1 MVRNLGQQ
9 PSPGKQH
16 KDTLYEVKYKTYE
29 VLVDSLG
36 KKNGKG
42 GNFIRLVNI
51 CLYVIQN
58 GKERDRE
65 G

>member
-29 VLVDSLG
+29 VLVDSVG
-36 KKNGKG
+36 KKKWERWKFHKISQYLFVCHTKWQGKG
-42 GNFIRLVNI
+42 
-51 CLYVIQN
+51 
-58 GKERDRE
+58 
-65 G
+65 

>member
-29 VLVDSLG
+29 VLVDSVGTKKMG
-36 KKNGKG
+36 KVE
-42 GNFIRLVNI
+42 IS
-51 CLYVIQN
+51 
-58 GKERDRE
+58 
-65 G
+65 